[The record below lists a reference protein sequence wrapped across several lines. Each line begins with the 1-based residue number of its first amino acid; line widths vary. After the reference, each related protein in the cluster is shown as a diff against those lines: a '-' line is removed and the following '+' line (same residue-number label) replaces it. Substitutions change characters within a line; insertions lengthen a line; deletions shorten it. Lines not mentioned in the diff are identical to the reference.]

1 MKKRFCLLLAFIAV
15 SLLAGCTAEPAQSG
29 QNNPGHNNPVP
40 NPSFD
45 QNKISREV
53 VTGNSRFAFDIF
65 KQLDKEDREQ
75 NILISPLS
83 ISTAL
88 SMTYQ
93 GAGATTKEAMAG
105 ALGYTGIEDA
115 KLNQSYQN
123 LIPYLIGL
131 DEKVELN
138 ISNSLW
144 VREGEEIKQDFL
156 TATKDS
162 FNASVTPLDFSE
174 TNAADQI
181 NQWVSEATNK
191 KINKII
197 SSPIPSDILMYL
209 INAIYFKGDWA
220 EQFDSKDT
228 VKTQFRAGNG
238 STNEVM
244 MMSRTGKVEYGKG
257 DDFQAVRLPYGS
269 GKAAMYCILPE
280 KDQTIND
287 FIAALDAGRW
297 KEIKD
302 SIAERAEVNLQLP
315 RFKLEYGIKNL
326 NDSLTALGMG
336 EAFTDKADFSGIG
349 DNICIS
355 RVLHKAI
362 IEVNEE
368 GSEAAAA
375 TAVEMKLT
383 SAAEPLA
390 FIADRPFLFV
400 IADDQN
406 GTIIFMGKLYEV
418 K

>member
-1 MKKRFCLLLAFIAV
+1 MKRRFCLPLAFIAAV
-15 SLLAGCTAEPAQSG
+15 SLLAGCTAGPAQSG
-29 QNNPGHNNPVP
+29 QTNSVLNQG
-40 NPSFD
+40 FD
-45 QNKISREV
+45 QHKIIREAV
-53 VTGNSRFAFDIF
+53 EGNSRFAFASF
-65 KQLDKEDREQ
+65 KQLDKEDRER

-88 SMTYQ
+88 AMTYQ
-93 GAGATTKEAMAG
+93 GAGTTTKEAMAG
-105 ALGYTGIEDA
+105 VLGYTGIEDA
-115 KLNQSYQN
+115 KLKESYQN
-123 LIPYLIGL
+123 LIPYLNGL
-131 DEKVELN
+131 DDKVELN

-144 VREGEEIKQDFL
+144 VREGEELKEDFL
-156 TATKDS
+156 TANKDS
-162 FNASVTPLDFSE
+162 FKASVTPLDFNKA
-174 TNAADQI
+174 NAPDQI

-191 KINKII
+191 KIDKII
-197 SSPIPSDILMYL
+197 NSPLPSDTIMYL

-220 EQFDSKDT
+220 EQFDSKNT
-228 VKTQFRAGNG
+228 AKAQFRAGNG

-257 DDFQAVRLPYGS
+257 GDFQAVRLPYGK

-287 FIAALDAGRW
+287 FIATLDTGRW
-297 KEIKD
+297 KGIKE
-302 SIAERAEVNLQLP
+302 SIRERDEVNLQLP
-315 RFKLEYGIKNL
+315 RFKLEYGIRNL

-349 DNICIS
+349 DNVCIS
-355 RVLHKAI
+355 RVLHKAV

-375 TAVEMKLT
+375 TAVEIRPT

-400 IADDQN
+400 IADDQT
-406 GTIIFMGKLYEV
+406 GTILFMGKVYEV

>member
-1 MKKRFCLLLAFIAV
+1 M
-15 SLLAGCTAEPAQSG
+15 
-29 QNNPGHNNPVP
+29 
-40 NPSFD
+40 
-45 QNKISREV
+45 
-53 VTGNSRFAFDIF
+53 
-65 KQLDKEDREQ
+65 
-75 NILISPLS
+75 
-83 ISTAL
+83 
-88 SMTYQ
+88 
-93 GAGATTKEAMAG
+93 
-105 ALGYTGIEDA
+105 
-115 KLNQSYQN
+115 
-123 LIPYLIGL
+123 GL

-156 TATKDS
+156 AATKDS
-162 FNASVTPLDFSE
+162 FNASVTPLDFSKA
-174 TNAADQI
+174 NAADQI
-181 NQWVSEATNK
+181 NQWVAEATHK
-191 KINKII
+191 KIDKII
-197 SSPIPSDILMYL
+197 SSPIPSDVIMYL
-209 INAIYFKGDWA
+209 INAIYFKGDWT

-228 VKTQFRAGNG
+228 VKTQFRTGNG

-257 DDFQAVRLPYGS
+257 DDFQGVRLPYGS

-287 FIAALDAGRW
+287 FIATMDAGRW
-297 KEIKD
+297 KRIMD
-302 SIAERAEVNLQLP
+302 SISERDEVNLQLP

-349 DNICIS
+349 DDLCIS

-375 TAVEMKLT
+375 TAVEMKRT

-400 IADDQN
+400 IVDDQT
-406 GTIIFMGKLYEV
+406 GTILFMGKLYEV

>member
-1 MKKRFCLLLAFIAV
+1 MKRRFCLPLAFIAAV
-15 SLLAGCTAEPAQSG
+15 SLLAGCTAGPAQSG
-29 QNNPGHNNPVP
+29 QTNPVL
-40 NPSFD
+40 NQSFD
-45 QNKISREV
+45 QHKIIREAV
-53 VTGNSRFAFDIF
+53 EGNSRFAFESF

-88 SMTYQ
+88 AMTYQ
-93 GAGATTKEAMAG
+93 GAGTTTKEAMAG
-105 ALGYTGIEDA
+105 VLGYTGIEDA
-115 KLNQSYQN
+115 QLKESYRN
-123 LIPYLIGL
+123 LIPYLNGL
-131 DEKVELN
+131 DDKVELN

-156 TATKDS
+156 TANKDS
-162 FNASVTPLDFSE
+162 FKASVTPLDFSKA
-174 TNAADQI
+174 NAPDQI

-191 KINKII
+191 KIDKII
-197 SSPIPSDILMYL
+197 SSPLPSDTIMYL

-220 EQFDSKDT
+220 EQFDSKNT
-228 VKTQFRAGNG
+228 AKAQFRAGNG

-287 FIAALDAGRW
+287 FIATLDTGRW
-297 KEIKD
+297 KGIKE
-302 SIAERAEVNLQLP
+302 SIRERNEVNLQLP

-349 DNICIS
+349 DNVCIS
-355 RVLHKAI
+355 RVLHKAV

-375 TAVEMKLT
+375 TAVEMKRT
-383 SAAEPLA
+383 SAGEPLA

-400 IADDQN
+400 IADDQT
-406 GTIIFMGKLYEV
+406 GTILFMGKVYEV